1 MIEPRPAGRNR
12 TNGELAFLIVVVASF
27 IVTLTSGPVVD
38 NLDRSFFIA
47 LGLGIL
53 YTLIGI
59 FGSRQVESR
68 RLGWLT
74 ALYIVVEIS
83 LGALIIY
90 LTRGN
95 AWLMLMP
102 IVGSAVEYLRRPLAV
117 LVCAL
122 VVLAMLGPFAIR
134 FGWGVALAWSMPFL
148 AAVVFV
154 AVFTSA
160 MVSEANARV
169 ALSKANQKLREYA
182 AQAEELA
189 VAQERNRLAREI
201 HDGLGHYL
209 TAINIQLKAA
219 QAMSVQDPAAAQT
232 ALQNAQ
238 TLTGEALS
246 DVRRSISAL
255 RADPSTNRPL
265 AETLNLLLAET
276 RAADLRANLE
286 VTGTPRPLAQQV
298 EFTLYR
304 VAQESLT
311 NVRKHANAGKVDLR
325 LDYQERAVRLSIED
339 DGVGSEN
346 VSPDPSGGFGLVGL
360 HERVN
365 LLNGS
370 LHVESTPGSG
380 FKLSVEIPTG

>member
-1 MIEPRPAGRNR
+1 MIEPRPHGRNR
-12 TNGELAFLIVVVASF
+12 KNSELAFIIVVIASF
-27 IVTLTSGPVVD
+27 IVALTSGPLVD

-47 LGLGIL
+47 LGLGII

-74 ALYIVVEIS
+74 ALYFVVEIS

-90 LTRGN
+90 LTKGN

-102 IVGSAVEYLRRPLAV
+102 IVGSAVEYLSRPLAV
-117 LVCAL
+117 VVCTL
-122 VVLAMLGPFAIR
+122 VVLAMLGPFALR
-134 FGWGVALAWSMPFL
+134 FGWGVALAWSTPFI

-154 AVFTSA
+154 AVFTTA

-169 ALSKANQKLREYA
+169 QLSRANQKLREYA

-219 QAMSVQDPAAAQT
+219 QAMSVQDPSAAQT

-286 VTGTPRPLAQQV
+286 VAGTPRPLAQQV

-325 LDYQERAVRLSIED
+325 LDYLERAVRLSVED
-339 DGVGSEN
+339 DGVGSG
-346 VSPDPSGGFGLVGL
+346 DASGGFGLVGL
-360 HERVN
+360 QERVN

-370 LHVESTPGSG
+370 LRVETAPGSG
-380 FKLSVEIPTG
+380 FRLSVEIPTG

>member
-1 MIEPRPAGRNR
+1 MIEPRPHGRNR
-12 TNGELAFLIVVVASF
+12 KNSELAFIIVVIASF
-27 IVTLTSGPVVD
+27 IVALTSGPLVD

-47 LGLGIL
+47 LGLGII

-74 ALYIVVEIS
+74 ALYLVVEIS

-90 LTRGN
+90 LTKGN

-122 VVLAMLGPFAIR
+122 VVLAMLGPFALR
-134 FGWGVALAWSMPFL
+134 FGWGVALAWSTPFI

-154 AVFTSA
+154 AVFTTA
-160 MVSEANARV
+160 MVSEANSRV
-169 ALSKANQKLREYA
+169 ELSRANQKLREYA

-219 QAMSVQDPAAAQT
+219 QAMSVQDPSAAQT

-298 EFTLYR
+298 EFTLFR

-325 LDYQERAVRLSIED
+325 LDYLERAVRLSVED
-339 DGVGSEN
+339 DGVGSGD
-346 VSPDPSGGFGLVGL
+346 VSGGFGLVGL

-370 LHVESTPGSG
+370 LRVETAPGSG
-380 FKLSVEIPTG
+380 FRLSVEIPTG